1 MNQRYYRSFGV
12 SLFLV
17 CLGLLL
23 WTRFQLPFDIEV
35 QSVAIPINAKQD
47 LIARIYTPKTT
58 PKPQPV
64 MILCHGVNA
73 SKESMTPLAIE
84 LARHGIA
91 AIPFDFGGYG
101 ESYSVGMQNKSINSL
116 EASTVADAKA
126 VLDFVRSRSR
136 SRSVS
141 SDVSHPS
148 QFDSKRIGIAGH
160 SMGGTTALKL
170 AQLEPQIQ
178 ATVVLSISGF
188 ATPTIPNNLFLGVGL
203 YEQLNPPSEL
213 RQMWQTICPDGICNN
228 FKNGTARRLVISD
241 TTDHFTA
248 PYDPKLIRQVIRWT
262 QQAFDLPLQEKPLI
276 VPWFIVGGIGT
287 VSGSI
292 VGGVWLVLRW
302 QNSKPSLSNPLYT
315 PLSKGGK
322 GGWGQGGIERGLE
335 KGSKARIRYS
345 VTGFWGIV
353 LLICWIAGTS
363 NLFVLCSLLQL
374 VSNYGLRHP
383 RKISQ
388 AVRISGLYVGLGL
401 AAFCLSGL
409 LRGAVEL
416 WHHPLS
422 WLKFPQL
429 LLQWI
434 IFIVYNYGIAMK
446 VALLERYTFNLE
458 PSWLLILII
467 GCELIQPGIIL
478 TGVEKIATWLVQ
490 WLRRPLTVTGLG
502 KVSGKDAGLIGVL
515 VVLLIV
521 LLHQRRADIGQV
533 ASQGIAALEVFGLLL
548 VLPIGVGIWIVRSRW
563 FQRLE
568 NWLQQIS
575 G

>member
-1 MNQRYYRSFGV
+1 MNQRYYRSLGL
-12 SLFLV
+12 SLFLFCV
-17 CLGLLL
+17 GVLL
-23 WTRFQLPFDIEV
+23 WTGFQLTFGIESK
-35 QSVAIPINAKQD
+35 SVAIPINAKQN
-47 LIARIYTPKTT
+47 LITRIYTPKTT

-91 AIPFDFGGYG
+91 AIAFDFGGYG
-101 ESYSVGMQNKSINSL
+101 ESYSLGMQNKSINSL
-116 EASTVADAKA
+116 ETSTVADAKA
-126 VLDFVRSRSR
+126 VLEFVRSRS
-136 SRSVS
+136 VS
-141 SDVSHPS
+141 EDVSHSS

-170 AQLEPQIQ
+170 AELESQIQ

-188 ATPTIPNNLFLGVGL
+188 ATPTIPKNLFLGVGL

-213 RQMWQTICPDGICNN
+213 RQMWQTVCPDGICNN
-228 FKNGTARRLVISD
+228 FENGTARRLVISD

-248 PYDPKLIRQVIRWT
+248 PYDPKLIRQVIHWT

-292 VGGVWLVLRW
+292 VGSVWLVLRW
-302 QNSKPSLSNPLYT
+302 QNSKPLSL
-315 PLSKGGK
+315 
-322 GGWGQGGIERGLE
+322 QERGLE
-335 KGSKARIRYS
+335 RGFSKSPKVRIRYS
-345 VTGFWGIV
+345 VTGVWGIV
-353 LLICWIAGTS
+353 ILICWIAGTS

-383 RKISQ
+383 GKINQ
-388 AVRISGLYVGLGL
+388 AVRITGLYFGLGL

-422 WLKFPQL
+422 WLKLPQF

-434 IFIVYNYGIAMK
+434 IFIFYNYGIAMK
-446 VALLERYTFNLE
+446 VAVLDAYTFKLQ
-458 PSWLLILII
+458 PSWFFLLII

-478 TGVEKIATWLVQ
+478 TGVEKVGVWLVQ

-502 KVSGKDAGLIGVL
+502 KVSGKEAGLIGIL

-521 LLHQRRADIGQV
+521 LLHQRRGDISQV

-548 VLPIGVGIWIVRSRW
+548 VLPIGVGIGIVRSRW

-568 NWLQQIS
+568 NRLT
-575 G
+575 

>member
-1 MNQRYYRSFGV
+1 MNQRYYRSLGL
-12 SLFLV
+12 SLFLI
-17 CLGLLL
+17 CMGLLL
-23 WTRFQLPFDIEV
+23 WTGFNLTLGIKS
-35 QSVAIPINAKQD
+35 QSIAIPINAKQD
-47 LIARIYTPKTT
+47 LITRIYTPKTT

-101 ESYSVGMQNKSINSL
+101 ESYSVGIQNKSINSL

-126 VLDFVRSRSR
+126 VLDFVRL
-136 SRSVS
+136 
-141 SDVSHPS
+141 HPS
-148 QFDSKRIGIAGH
+148 QFDAKRIGIAGH

-170 AQLEPQIQ
+170 AQLESQLQ

-213 RQMWQTICPDGICNN
+213 RQMWQTVCPDGICNN

-276 VPWFIVGGIGT
+276 VPWFILGGIGT

-292 VGGVWLVLRW
+292 MGGVWLVLRW
-302 QNSKPSLSNPLYT
+302 HNSKPISLH
-315 PLSKGGK
+315 
-322 GGWGQGGIERGLE
+322 ERGLE
-335 KGSKARIRYS
+335 RGSKVRIRYS
-345 VTGFWGIV
+345 VTGFWGII

-383 RKISQ
+383 AKISQ
-388 AVRISGLYVGLGL
+388 AVRITGLYIGLGL

-422 WLKFPQL
+422 WLKFPQF

-446 VALLERYTFNLE
+446 VAVLETYTFTLQ
-458 PSWLLILII
+458 PSWLLLLII

-478 TGVEKIATWLVQ
+478 SGVEKVGIWLVQ

-502 KVSGKDAGLIGVL
+502 KISGKDAGLIAVL

-521 LLHQRRADIGQV
+521 LLDQRRADIGQV

-563 FQRLE
+563 FQYLEHRL
-568 NWLQQIS
+568 S
-575 G
+575 

>member
-1 MNQRYYRSFGV
+1 MNQRYYRNLGL
-12 SLFLV
+12 SLFLFCV
-17 CLGLLL
+17 GVLL
-23 WTRFQLPFDIEV
+23 WTGFQLTFGIESK
-35 QSVAIPINAKQD
+35 SVAIPINAKQN
-47 LIARIYTPKTT
+47 LITRIYTPKTT

-91 AIPFDFGGYG
+91 AIAFDFGGYG
-101 ESYSVGMQNKSINSL
+101 ESYSLGMQNKSINSL
-116 EASTVADAKA
+116 ETSTVADAKA
-126 VLDFVRSRSR
+126 ILDFVRSRS
-136 SRSVS
+136 VS
-141 SDVSHPS
+141 EDVSHSS

-170 AQLEPQIQ
+170 AQLESQLQ

-213 RQMWQTICPDGICNN
+213 RQMWQTVCPDGICNN
-228 FKNGTARRLVISD
+228 FQNGTARQLVISE

-302 QNSKPSLSNPLYT
+302 QNSKPLSL
-315 PLSKGGK
+315 
-322 GGWGQGGIERGLE
+322 QERGLE
-335 KGSKARIRYS
+335 RGLSSRPKVRIRYS
-345 VTGFWGIV
+345 VTGVWGII
-353 LLICWIAGTS
+353 LLIGWIAGTS

-383 RKISQ
+383 GKINQ

-422 WLKFPQL
+422 WLKLPQF

-434 IFIVYNYGIAMK
+434 IFIFYNYGIAMK
-446 VALLERYTFNLE
+446 VAVLDAYTFKLQ
-458 PSWLLILII
+458 PSWFFLLII

-478 TGVEKIATWLVQ
+478 TGVEKVGVWLIQ

-502 KVSGKDAGLIGVL
+502 KVSGKEAGLIGIL

-521 LLHQRRADIGQV
+521 LLDQRRGDIGQV

-548 VLPIGVGIWIVRSRW
+548 VLPIGVGIGIVRSRW

-568 NWLQQIS
+568 HRLT
-575 G
+575 

>member
-1 MNQRYYRSFGV
+1 MNQRYYRILGL

-17 CLGLLL
+17 CVGVLL
-23 WTRFQLPFDIEV
+23 WTGFQLTFGIES
-35 QSVAIPINAKQD
+35 QSVAIPINAKQN
-47 LIARIYTPKTT
+47 LITRIYTPKTT

-136 SRSVS
+136 SVSSDASVS
-141 SDVSHPS
+141 DMDVSHPF
-148 QFDSKRIGIAGH
+148 QFDAKRIGIAGH

-170 AQLEPQIQ
+170 AQLESQLQ

-213 RQMWQTICPDGICNN
+213 RQMWQTVCPDGICNN
-228 FKNGTARRLVISD
+228 FNNGTARRLVISD

-292 VGGVWLVLRW
+292 MGGVWLVLRW

-315 PLSKGGK
+315 PLSFPPFKEGLGGM
-322 GGWGQGGIERGLE
+322 E

-363 NLFVLCSLLQL
+363 NLLVLCSLLQL
-374 VSNYGLRHP
+374 VSNYSLRHP
-383 RKISQ
+383 GKISQ
-388 AVRISGLYVGLGL
+388 AVRITGLYVGLGL

-422 WLKFPQL
+422 WLKFPQF

-446 VALLERYTFNLE
+446 VAVLETYTFTLQ
-458 PSWLLILII
+458 PSWLLFLII

-478 TGVEKIATWLVQ
+478 TGVEKVGIWLVQ

-521 LLHQRRADIGQV
+521 LLDQRRADIGQV

-568 NWLQQIS
+568 HRLT
-575 G
+575 

>member
-1 MNQRYYRSFGV
+1 MNQRYYRILGL

-17 CLGLLL
+17 CVGVLL
-23 WTRFQLPFDIEV
+23 WTGFQLTFGIES
-35 QSVAIPINAKQD
+35 QSVAIPINAKQN
-47 LIARIYTPKTT
+47 LITRIYTPKTT

-126 VLDFVRSRSR
+126 VLDFVRL
-136 SRSVS
+136 
-141 SDVSHPS
+141 HPS

-170 AQLEPQIQ
+170 AQLEPQLQ

-188 ATPTIPNNLFLGVGL
+188 ATPTIPNNLFLGAGL

-213 RQMWQTICPDGICNN
+213 RQMWQTVCPDGICDN
-228 FKNGTARRLVISD
+228 FNNGTARRLVISD

-292 VGGVWLVLRW
+292 MGGVWLVLRW
-302 QNSKPSLSNPLYT
+302 HNSNPSLSNPLYT
-315 PLSKGGK
+315 PLSFPPLKGGL
-322 GGWGQGGIERGLE
+322 GGME

-353 LLICWIAGTS
+353 FLICWIAGTS
-363 NLFVLCSLLQL
+363 NLLVLCSLLQL
-374 VSNYGLRHP
+374 VINYSLRHP
-383 RKISQ
+383 GKISQ
-388 AVRISGLYVGLGL
+388 AVRITGLYVGLGL

-422 WLKFPQL
+422 WLKLPQF

-446 VALLERYTFNLE
+446 VAVLETYTFTLQ
-458 PSWLLILII
+458 PSWLLFLII

-478 TGVEKIATWLVQ
+478 TGVEKVGIWLVQ

-568 NWLQQIS
+568 HRLTYNECH
-575 G
+575 

>member
-1 MNQRYYRSFGV
+1 MNKRYYQSLGL

-17 CLGLLL
+17 CMGLLL
-23 WTRFQLPFDIEV
+23 WTGFNLTLGIES
-35 QSVAIPINAKQD
+35 QSVAIPINAQQD
-47 LIARIYTPKTT
+47 LITRIYTPKTT

-101 ESYSVGMQNKSINSL
+101 ESYSVGIQNKSIERL

-136 SRSVS
+136 SVS
-141 SDVSHPS
+141 SDASLSEDVSHPS

-213 RQMWQTICPDGICNN
+213 RQMWQTVCPDGICNN
-228 FKNGTARRLVISD
+228 FQNGTARQLVISD

-276 VPWFIVGGIGT
+276 VPWFIVSGIGT
-287 VSGSI
+287 FSGSI

-302 QNSKPSLSNPLYT
+302 QNSKPLSL
-315 PLSKGGK
+315 
-322 GGWGQGGIERGLE
+322 QERGLE
-335 KGSKARIRYS
+335 RGLSRSRPKVRIRYS
-345 VTGFWGIV
+345 VTGVWGIIF
-353 LLICWIAGTS
+353 LICWIAGKS

-383 RKISQ
+383 GKIRQS
-388 AVRISGLYVGLGL
+388 VRISGLYVGLGL

-416 WHHPLS
+416 WHYPLS
-422 WLKFPQL
+422 WLKLPQF

-434 IFIVYNYGIAMK
+434 ILIFYNYGIAMK
-446 VALLERYTFNLE
+446 VAFLDTYTFTLQPNL
-458 PSWLLILII
+458 LFFLII

-478 TGVEKIATWLVQ
+478 TGVEKVATWLVQ

-502 KVSGKDAGLIGVL
+502 KVSGKEAGLIGVL

-521 LLHQRRADIGQV
+521 LLHQRHADIGQV

-548 VLPIGVGIWIVRSRW
+548 VLPIGVGIWIVRSRC
-563 FQRLE
+563 FQCLEHRLY
-568 NWLQQIS
+568 
-575 G
+575 

>member
-1 MNQRYYRSFGV
+1 MNQRYYRSLGL

-17 CLGLLL
+17 CMGLLL
-23 WTRFQLPFDIEV
+23 WTGFNLTLGIES
-35 QSVAIPINAKQD
+35 QSVAIPINAKQN
-47 LIARIYTPKTT
+47 LITRIYTPKTT

-91 AIPFDFGGYG
+91 AIAFDFGGYG
-101 ESYSVGMQNKSINSL
+101 ESYSVGMQNKSIERL
-116 EASTVADAKA
+116 ETSTVADAKA
-126 VLDFVRSRSR
+126 VLDFVRSRS
-136 SRSVS
+136 VS
-141 SDVSHPS
+141 EDVSHSS

-170 AQLEPQIQ
+170 AQLESQLQ

-213 RQMWQTICPDGICNN
+213 RQMWQMVCPDGICNN
-228 FKNGTARRLVISD
+228 FQNGTARQLVISD

-248 PYDPKLIRQVIRWT
+248 PYDPKLIRQVIHWT
-262 QQAFDLPLQEKPLI
+262 QQAFDLPLQDKPLI

-302 QNSKPSLSNPLYT
+302 QNSKPLSL
-315 PLSKGGK
+315 
-322 GGWGQGGIERGLE
+322 QERGLE
-335 KGSKARIRYS
+335 RGFSKSPKVRIRYS
-345 VTGFWGIV
+345 VTGVWGIV
-353 LLICWIAGTS
+353 LLIGWITGTS

-383 RKISQ
+383 GKISQ

-401 AAFCLSGL
+401 AAFCSSGL

-422 WLKFPQL
+422 WLKFPQF

-434 IFIVYNYGIAMK
+434 IFIFYNYGIAMK
-446 VALLERYTFNLE
+446 VAVLDAYTFTLQ
-458 PSWLLILII
+458 PSWFFLLII
-467 GCELIQPGIIL
+467 GCELIQPGILL
-478 TGVEKIATWLVQ
+478 TGVEKVGVWLVQ

-502 KVSGKDAGLIGVL
+502 KVSGKDAGFIGIL

-521 LLHQRRADIGQV
+521 LLHQRRTDIGQV

-548 VLPIGVGIWIVRSRW
+548 VLPIGVGICIVRSGW

-568 NWLQQIS
+568 NRLT
-575 G
+575 

>member
-1 MNQRYYRSFGV
+1 MNQRYFRRLSV
-12 SLFLV
+12 SLFCI

-23 WTRFQLPFDIEV
+23 WTRFQLTFDIEV
-35 QSVAIPINAKQD
+35 QSVAIPINAKQN
-47 LIARIYTPKTT
+47 LITRIYTPKTT

-91 AIPFDFGGYG
+91 AIAFDFGGYG
-101 ESYSVGMQNKSINSL
+101 ESYSLGMQNKSINSL

-136 SRSVS
+136 SLSE
-141 SDVSHPS
+141 DVSHPA
-148 QFDSKRIGIAGH
+148 QFDAKRIGIAGH

-170 AQLEPQIQ
+170 AQLESQLQ

-188 ATPTIPNNLFLGVGL
+188 ATPTIPHNLFLGVGL

-213 RQMWQTICPDGICNN
+213 RQMWQMVCPDGICNN
-228 FKNGTARRLVISD
+228 FKNGTARQLVISD

-262 QQAFDLPLQEKPLI
+262 QQAFDLPLQEKPLM
-276 VPWFIVGGIGT
+276 VPWFIVGGMGT

-292 VGGVWLVLRW
+292 MGSVWLVLRW
-302 QNSKPSLSNPLYT
+302 QNSKPFSL
-315 PLSKGGK
+315 
-322 GGWGQGGIERGLE
+322 QERGLSRSP
-335 KGSKARIRYS
+335 KVIIRYS
-345 VTGFWGIV
+345 VTGVWGIV
-353 LLICWIAGTS
+353 LLICWIAGAS
-363 NLFVLCSLLQL
+363 NLLVLCSLLQL

-383 RKISQ
+383 GKISQ

-422 WLKFPQL
+422 SLKLPQF

-434 IFIVYNYGIAMK
+434 IFIFYNYGIAMK
-446 VALLERYTFNLE
+446 VAVLDAYTFTLQ
-458 PSWLLILII
+458 PSWFLLLII
-467 GCELIQPGIIL
+467 GCELIQPGILL
-478 TGVEKIATWLVQ
+478 TGVEKVGVWLVQ

-502 KVSGKDAGLIGVL
+502 KVSGKEAGLIGIL

-521 LLHQRRADIGQV
+521 LLHQRRGDIGQV

-548 VLPIGVGIWIVRSRW
+548 LLPIGVGIGIVRSGW
-563 FQRLE
+563 FQCLE
-568 NWLQQIS
+568 NRLT
-575 G
+575 

>member
-1 MNQRYYRSFGV
+1 MNQRYYRSLGL

-17 CLGLLL
+17 CMGLLL
-23 WTRFQLPFDIEV
+23 WTGFNLTLGIES
-35 QSVAIPINAKQD
+35 QSVAIPINAKQN
-47 LIARIYTPKTT
+47 LITRIYTPKTT

-91 AIPFDFGGYG
+91 AIAFDFGGYG
-101 ESYSVGMQNKSINSL
+101 ESYSVGMQNKSIESL

-126 VLDFVRSRSR
+126 VLDFVRSRS
-136 SRSVS
+136 VS
-141 SDVSHPS
+141 EDVSHSS

-170 AQLEPQIQ
+170 AQLESQLQ

-213 RQMWQTICPDGICNN
+213 RQMWQMVCPDGICNN
-228 FKNGTARRLVISD
+228 FQNGTARQLVISD

-248 PYDPKLIRQVIRWT
+248 PYDPKLIRQVIHWT
-262 QQAFDLPLQEKPLI
+262 QQAFDLPLQDKPLI

-302 QNSKPSLSNPLYT
+302 QNSKPLSL
-315 PLSKGGK
+315 
-322 GGWGQGGIERGLE
+322 QERGLE
-335 KGSKARIRYS
+335 RGFSKSPKVRIRYS
-345 VTGFWGIV
+345 VTGVWGIV
-353 LLICWIAGTS
+353 LLIGWITGTS

-383 RKISQ
+383 GKISQ

-401 AAFCLSGL
+401 AAFCSSGL

-422 WLKFPQL
+422 WLKFPQF

-434 IFIVYNYGIAMK
+434 IFIFYNYGIAMK
-446 VALLERYTFNLE
+446 VAVLDAYTFTLQ
-458 PSWLLILII
+458 PSWFFLLII

-478 TGVEKIATWLVQ
+478 TGVEKVGVWLVQ

-502 KVSGKDAGLIGVL
+502 KVSGKDAGFIGIL

-521 LLHQRRADIGQV
+521 LLHQRRTDIGQV

-548 VLPIGVGIWIVRSRW
+548 VLPIGVGIGIVRSRW

-568 NWLQQIS
+568 NRLT
-575 G
+575 

>member
-1 MNQRYYRSFGV
+1 MNQRYYRSLGL

-17 CLGLLL
+17 CMGLLL
-23 WTRFQLPFDIEV
+23 WTGFNLTLGIES
-35 QSVAIPINAKQD
+35 QSVAIPINAKQN
-47 LIARIYTPKTT
+47 LITRIYTPKTT

-91 AIPFDFGGYG
+91 AIAFDFGGYG
-101 ESYSVGMQNKSINSL
+101 ESYSVGMQNKSIERL

-126 VLDFVRSRSR
+126 VLDFVRSRS
-136 SRSVS
+136 VS
-141 SDVSHPS
+141 EDVSHSS

-170 AQLEPQIQ
+170 AQLESQLQ

-213 RQMWQTICPDGICNN
+213 RQMWQMVCPDGICNN
-228 FKNGTARRLVISD
+228 FQNGTARQLVISD

-248 PYDPKLIRQVIRWT
+248 PYDPKLIRQVIHWT
-262 QQAFDLPLQEKPLI
+262 QQAFDLPLQDKPLI

-302 QNSKPSLSNPLYT
+302 QNSKPLSL
-315 PLSKGGK
+315 
-322 GGWGQGGIERGLE
+322 QERGLE
-335 KGSKARIRYS
+335 RGFSKSPKVRIRYS
-345 VTGFWGIV
+345 VTGVWGIV
-353 LLICWIAGTS
+353 LLIGWITGTS

-383 RKISQ
+383 GKISQ

-422 WLKFPQL
+422 SLKLPQF

-434 IFIVYNYGIAMK
+434 VFIFYNYGIAIK
-446 VALLERYTFNLE
+446 VAVLDAYTFRLQ
-458 PSWLLILII
+458 PSWFFLLII
-467 GCELIQPGIIL
+467 GCELIQPGILL
-478 TGVEKIATWLVQ
+478 TGVEKVGVWLVQ

-502 KVSGKDAGLIGVL
+502 KVSGKDAGFIGIL

-521 LLHQRRADIGQV
+521 LLHQRRTDIGQV

-548 VLPIGVGIWIVRSRW
+548 VLPIGVGIGIVRSRW

-568 NWLQQIS
+568 NRLT
-575 G
+575 

>member
-1 MNQRYYRSFGV
+1 MNQRYYRRLGL

-23 WTRFQLPFDIEV
+23 WTGFNLTLGIES
-35 QSVAIPINAKQD
+35 QSVAIPINAKQN
-47 LIARIYTPKTT
+47 LITRIYTPKTT

-101 ESYSVGMQNKSINSL
+101 ESYSVGMHNKSIHSL

-126 VLDFVRSRSR
+126 VLDFVRL
-136 SRSVS
+136 
-141 SDVSHPS
+141 HPS
-148 QFDSKRIGIAGH
+148 QFDAKRIGIAGH

-170 AQLEPQIQ
+170 AQLESQLQ

-213 RQMWQTICPDGICNN
+213 RQMWQTVCPDGVCNN
-228 FKNGTARRLVISD
+228 FKNGTARRLVISE

-292 VGGVWLVLRW
+292 VGGVWLVLCW
-302 QNSKPSLSNPLYT
+302 QNSQ
-315 PLSKGGK
+315 PLSL
-322 GGWGQGGIERGLE
+322 QERGLE
-335 KGSKARIRYS
+335 KGSKAKIRYS

-363 NLFVLCSLLQL
+363 NLLVLCSLLQL
-374 VSNYGLRHP
+374 VSNYSLRYP
-383 RKISQ
+383 GKISQ
-388 AVRISGLYVGLGL
+388 AVRITGLYVSLGL

-422 WLKFPQL
+422 WLKFPQF

-446 VALLERYTFNLE
+446 VAVLETYTFTLQ
-458 PSWLLILII
+458 PSWLLFLII

-478 TGVEKIATWLVQ
+478 SGVEKVGIWLVQ

-521 LLHQRRADIGQV
+521 LLDQRRADIGQV

-563 FQRLE
+563 FQCLEHRLT
-568 NWLQQIS
+568 
-575 G
+575 

>member
-1 MNQRYYRSFGV
+1 MNQRYYRNLGL

-17 CLGLLL
+17 CIGLLL
-23 WTRFQLPFDIEV
+23 WTGFNLTLGIES
-35 QSVAIPINAKQD
+35 QSVAIPINAQQN
-47 LIARIYTPKTT
+47 LITRIYTPKTT

-101 ESYSVGMQNKSINSL
+101 ESYSLGMQNKSIERL

-126 VLDFVRSRSR
+126 ILDFVRSRSR
-136 SRSVS
+136 SVSSDASVS
-141 SDVSHPS
+141 SDISHPS
-148 QFDSKRIGIAGH
+148 QFDAKRIGIAGH

-170 AQLEPQIQ
+170 AELESQLQ

-188 ATPTIPNNLFLGVGL
+188 ATPTIPNNLFLGVGV

-213 RQMWQTICPDGICNN
+213 RQMWQTVCPDGICNN
-228 FKNGTARRLVISD
+228 FENGTARRLVISD

-248 PYDPKLIRQVIRWT
+248 PYDPKLIRQVIHWT
-262 QQAFDLPLQEKPLI
+262 QQAFDLPLQDKPLI

-302 QNSKPSLSNPLYT
+302 QNSKPS
-315 PLSKGGK
+315 
-322 GGWGQGGIERGLE
+322 QEQERGLE
-335 KGSKARIRYS
+335 RGLKVRIRSS

-353 LLICWIAGTS
+353 ILICWIAGTS
-363 NLFVLCSLLQL
+363 NLLVLCSLLQL

-383 RKISQ
+383 GKINQ
-388 AVRISGLYVGLGL
+388 AVRITGLYFGLGL

-409 LRGAVEL
+409 LRGAVEW

-422 WLKFPQL
+422 WLKLPQF

-434 IFIVYNYGIAMK
+434 IFIVYNYSIAMK
-446 VALLERYTFNLE
+446 VAFFETYTFKLQPN
-458 PSWLLILII
+458 WLFFLII
-467 GCELIQPGIIL
+467 GCELVQPGIIL
-478 TGVEKIATWLVQ
+478 TGVENVGTWLIQ

-502 KVSGKDAGLIGVL
+502 KVSGKDAGLIGGL

-521 LLHQRRADIGQV
+521 LLHQRRGDIGQV

-548 VLPIGVGIWIVRSRW
+548 VLPIGVGIGIVRSRW

-568 NWLQQIS
+568 NRLT
-575 G
+575 

>member
-1 MNQRYYRSFGV
+1 MNQRYYRSLGL

-17 CLGLLL
+17 CMGLLL
-23 WTRFQLPFDIEV
+23 WTGFNLTLGIES
-35 QSVAIPINAKQD
+35 QSVAIPINAKQN
-47 LIARIYTPKTT
+47 LITRIYTPKTT

-91 AIPFDFGGYG
+91 AIAFDFGGYG
-101 ESYSVGMQNKSINSL
+101 ESYSVGMQNKSIERL
-116 EASTVADAKA
+116 ETSTVADAKA
-126 VLDFVRSRSR
+126 VLDFVRSRS
-136 SRSVS
+136 VS
-141 SDVSHPS
+141 EDVSHSS

-170 AQLEPQIQ
+170 AQLESQLQ

-188 ATPTIPNNLFLGVGL
+188 ATPTIPHNLFLGVGL

-213 RQMWQTICPDGICNN
+213 RQMWQMVCPDGICNN
-228 FKNGTARRLVISD
+228 FKNGTARQLFISD

-248 PYDPKLIRQVIRWT
+248 PYDPKLIRQVIHWT
-262 QQAFDLPLQEKPLI
+262 QQAFDLPLQDKPLI

-302 QNSKPSLSNPLYT
+302 QNSKPLSL
-315 PLSKGGK
+315 
-322 GGWGQGGIERGLE
+322 QERGLE
-335 KGSKARIRYS
+335 RGFSKSPKVRIRYS
-345 VTGFWGIV
+345 VTGVWGIV
-353 LLICWIAGTS
+353 LLIGWITGTS

-383 RKISQ
+383 GKISQ

-422 WLKFPQL
+422 WLKFPQF

-434 IFIVYNYGIAMK
+434 IFIFYNYGIAIK
-446 VALLERYTFNLE
+446 VAVLDAYTFRLQ
-458 PSWLLILII
+458 PSWFFLLII
-467 GCELIQPGIIL
+467 GCELIQPGILL
-478 TGVEKIATWLVQ
+478 TGVEKVGVWLVQ

-502 KVSGKDAGLIGVL
+502 KVSGKDAGFIGIL

-521 LLHQRRADIGQV
+521 LLHQRRTDIGQV

-548 VLPIGVGIWIVRSRW
+548 LLPIGVGISIVRSGW

-568 NWLQQIS
+568 NRLT
-575 G
+575 

>member
-1 MNQRYYRSFGV
+1 MNQRYFRRLGV
-12 SLFLV
+12 SLFCI

-23 WTRFQLPFDIEV
+23 WTKFQLTFDIEV
-35 QSVAIPINAKQD
+35 QSVAIPINAKQN
-47 LIARIYTPKTT
+47 LITRIYTPKTT

-91 AIPFDFGGYG
+91 AIAFDFGGYG

-136 SRSVS
+136 SLSEDRLASE
-141 SDVSHPS
+141 DVSHPA
-148 QFDSKRIGIAGH
+148 QFDAKRIGIAGH

-213 RQMWQTICPDGICNN
+213 RQMWQTVCPDGICNN
-228 FKNGTARRLVISD
+228 FKNGTARQLVISD

-262 QQAFDLPLQEKPLI
+262 QQAFDLPLQDKPLI

-302 QNSKPSLSNPLYT
+302 QNSKPLQIKKYIPL
-315 PLSKGGK
+315 
-322 GGWGQGGIERGLE
+322 
-335 KGSKARIRYS
+335 
-345 VTGFWGIV
+345 
-353 LLICWIAGTS
+353 
-363 NLFVLCSLLQL
+363 
-374 VSNYGLRHP
+374 
-383 RKISQ
+383 
-388 AVRISGLYVGLGL
+388 
-401 AAFCLSGL
+401 
-409 LRGAVEL
+409 
-416 WHHPLS
+416 
-422 WLKFPQL
+422 
-429 LLQWI
+429 
-434 IFIVYNYGIAMK
+434 
-446 VALLERYTFNLE
+446 
-458 PSWLLILII
+458 PSP
-467 GCELIQPGIIL
+467 C
-478 TGVEKIATWLVQ
+478 
-490 WLRRPLTVTGLG
+490 
-502 KVSGKDAGLIGVL
+502 
-515 VVLLIV
+515 
-521 LLHQRRADIGQV
+521 
-533 ASQGIAALEVFGLLL
+533 
-548 VLPIGVGIWIVRSRW
+548 
-563 FQRLE
+563 
-568 NWLQQIS
+568 
-575 G
+575 

>member
-1 MNQRYYRSFGV
+1 MNQRYYRILGL

-17 CLGLLL
+17 CMGLLL
-23 WTRFQLPFDIEV
+23 WTGFNLTLGIES
-35 QSVAIPINAKQD
+35 QSVAIPINAKQN
-47 LIARIYTPKTT
+47 LITRIYTPKTT

-136 SRSVS
+136 SVSSDASVS
-141 SDVSHPS
+141 DMDVSHPS
-148 QFDSKRIGIAGH
+148 QFDAKRIGIAGH

-170 AQLEPQIQ
+170 AQLESQLQ

-213 RQMWQTICPDGICNN
+213 RQMWQTVCPDGICDN

-292 VGGVWLVLRW
+292 MGGVWLVLRW
-302 QNSKPSLSNPLYT
+302 QNSKPSLSNAPYT
-315 PLSKGGK
+315 PLSFPPFKGGL
-322 GGWGQGGIERGLE
+322 GGME

-353 LLICWIAGTS
+353 LLIGWIAGTS
-363 NLFVLCSLLQL
+363 NLLVLCSLLQL
-374 VSNYGLRHP
+374 VSNYSLRHP
-383 RKISQ
+383 GKISQ
-388 AVRISGLYVGLGL
+388 AVRITGLYVGLGL
-401 AAFCLSGL
+401 TAFCLSGL

-422 WLKFPQL
+422 WLKFPQF

-446 VALLERYTFNLE
+446 VAVLETYTFTLQ
-458 PSWLLILII
+458 PSWLLFLII

-478 TGVEKIATWLVQ
+478 TGVEKVGIWLVQ

-563 FQRLE
+563 FQYLEHRLT
-568 NWLQQIS
+568 
-575 G
+575 